1 MLASMEQVH
10 ARGLTGRLL
19 CFTGRASVDLAASS
33 MIGASTGSVTGEI
46 VRTHGYEELRALL
59 MTLWL
64 GETAA
69 TRTILP

>member
-1 MLASMEQVH
+1 MEQVH

-19 CFTGRASVDLAASS
+19 CFTGRASVDLGRFFNDRG
-33 MIGASTGSVTGEI
+33 IDRERVTGEI
-46 VRTHGYEELRALL
+46 VRAHGYEELRALL